1 MYTKGR
7 WLKTDET
14 GSVKLDYRKMLVV
27 LEGKSQQGWHRV
39 DEKEN
44 GMENH

>member
-7 WLKTDET
+7 WLKTDGT
-14 GSVKLDYRKMLVV
+14 GYVKLDYTKCLSFKKVK
-27 LEGKSQQGWHRV
+27 GQWGWHRV

-44 GMENH
+44 RMENH